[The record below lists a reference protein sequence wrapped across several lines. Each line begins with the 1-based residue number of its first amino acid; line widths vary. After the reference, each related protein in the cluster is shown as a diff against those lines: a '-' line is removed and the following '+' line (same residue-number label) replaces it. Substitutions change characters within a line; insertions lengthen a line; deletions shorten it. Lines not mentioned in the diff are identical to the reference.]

1 VPDSVVVEG
10 LPALRGAV
18 GSIFAAVGV
27 FDGLHRGHGYLV
39 RRLVRQARLRG
50 AHPTVITFDHHP
62 DEIIRGV
69 APPLLLDPGERIAR
83 LSRAGVEVIVVVHFD
98 DELRRT
104 SYIDFVDALRA
115 RVRVAGFLMT
125 AESAFGHERRGTPD
139 SLRRLGA
146 ERDFEVVVVEP
157 LTIDGRPVSSSAI
170 RAAIAGG
177 DLRAAGRLLGRR
189 VAVTGEVDPGA
200 RRALTFNPPVALPP
214 TGRYRAVVGP
224 PIEVGAMS
232 WGGLVRRTVRVG
244 TASVELDAA
253 GPHGARIRVAFR
265 T

>member
-125 AESAFGHERRGTPD
+125 AESAFGHERRGTPE
-139 SLRRLGA
+139 SLGRLGV

-157 LTIDGRPVSSSAI
+157 LRIDGRSVSSSAI

-177 DLRAAGRLLGRR
+177 DLRAAGHLLGRR